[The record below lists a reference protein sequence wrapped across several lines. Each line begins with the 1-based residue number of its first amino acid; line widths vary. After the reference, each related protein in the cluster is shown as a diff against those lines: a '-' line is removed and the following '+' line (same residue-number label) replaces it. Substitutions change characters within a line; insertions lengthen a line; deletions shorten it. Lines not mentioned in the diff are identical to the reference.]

1 MFDNIEIYAGK
12 NAAEMIFD
20 SGLKEEMISAM
31 AGASGGPKF
40 LVLAG
45 LDELIFSNWFKKRKN
60 PLFFIGSSIGA
71 WRGAAF
77 ACKDP
82 VKTHKKLI
90 ESYIS
95 QKYTSNPSPAEVS
108 AESVRILNEYLTD
121 KDIEY
126 ILSKSPVHLGIISA
140 CCTGLSAMEN
150 KAALAASF
158 IPAVL
163 LNIISRELLLRI
175 FDRTLF
181 FDRRATP
188 PYNTV
193 FKEKFRVPLTGTN
206 LKEALLSS
214 GSIPFVM
221 DGVNGIAGAPAG
233 TYRDG
238 GLTDYHLNIDFG
250 VKDGVI
256 LYPHFGSR
264 IIPGWLDKNLKWRKH
279 NPQILS
285 NVLLVAPS
293 AKFIQSLPYGKIP
306 DRTDFRTFFNRDSE
320 RLAYWNEVIK
330 RSRIVGEEFMEAV
343 NGNRIKECI
352 RPL

>member
-12 NAAEMIFD
+12 NAAEMISD
-20 SGLKEEMISAM
+20 SGLKEEMISAI

-45 LDELIFSNWFKKRKN
+45 LDQAIFSNWFRKRKT
-60 PLFFIGSSIGA
+60 PLFFLGSSIGA

-82 VKTHKKLI
+82 ENIHKKLM
-90 ESYIS
+90 ESYMS
-95 QKYTSNPSPAEVS
+95 QKYTSKPSPAEVTS
-108 AESVRILNEYLTD
+108 ESIRILDEYLTD

-126 ILSKSPVHLGIISA
+126 MLSESPVHLGIISA
-140 CCTGLSAMEN
+140 RCTGLSAMEN

-163 LNIISRELLLRI
+163 LNLMSRELMLKL
-175 FDRTLF
+175 FGRTLF
-181 FDRRATP
+181 FDARETP
-188 PYNTV
+188 PYSAL
-193 FKEKFRVPLTGTN
+193 FKKNLRVPLTDAN

-221 DGVNGIAGAPAG
+221 EGRSGIPGAPAG

-238 GLTDYHLNIDFG
+238 GLTDYHLNLNFG
-250 VKDGVI
+250 VKDGII

-264 IIPGWLDKNLKWRKH
+264 IIPGWLDKSLKWRKH
-279 NPQILS
+279 NPDFLS

-293 AKFIQSLPYGKIP
+293 AKFIQNLPYGKIP
-306 DRTDFRTFFNRDSE
+306 DRTDFKTFFGRDRE

-330 RSRIVGEEFMEAV
+330 RSRITGEEFMEAAGG
-343 NGNRIKECI
+343 NGIKKCI